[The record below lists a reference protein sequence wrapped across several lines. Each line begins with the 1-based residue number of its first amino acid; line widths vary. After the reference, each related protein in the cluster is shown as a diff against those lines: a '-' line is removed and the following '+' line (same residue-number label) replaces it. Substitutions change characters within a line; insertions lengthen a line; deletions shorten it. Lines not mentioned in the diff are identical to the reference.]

1 MKFPAVEKPSSGD
14 VVGFCASEVCSG
26 SPGWTAP
33 EVAGASEMCSGWS
46 KESDDQEFL
55 RLGFSQVATK
65 KKRGAVKQVCLRPS
79 CLNTTF
85 SQSFIIGCSSL
96 RLESD
101 SRQLNRFLTRIQTL
115 TGITFKKVVKKLNFY
130 TAPGYKGL
138 VNLGNTE
145 VFVSLEF
152 LKFLFIFSCL
162 VVLFCF
168 VAVVIWLQLCKLT
181 SQLIHFVHVANLNEH
196 CMTCKLREANKI
208 YSFKPSIME
217 CKGTTVI
224 GGYLEGQTIPNVGV
238 YLPEPVFSHGQLYV
252 ALSRGIS
259 RGNTKVLVKSV
270 EKSNVDEVY
279 ISNVVYKEVLSD

>member
-1 MKFPAVEKPSSGD
+1 MTL
-14 VVGFCASEVCSG
+14 
-26 SPGWTAP
+26 SP
-33 EVAGASEMCSGWS
+33 
-46 KESDDQEFL
+46 
-55 RLGFSQVATK
+55 
-65 KKRGAVKQVCLRPS
+65 
-79 CLNTTF
+79 TTTL
-85 SQSFIIGCSSL
+85 IGNFSSL

-145 VFVSLEF
+145 
-152 LKFLFIFSCL
+152 
-162 VVLFCF
+162 
-168 VAVVIWLQLCKLT
+168 
-181 SQLIHFVHVANLNEH
+181 
-196 CMTCKLREANKI
+196 I

-238 YLPEPVFSHGQLYV
+238 YLPEPVFSYGQLYV

-279 ISNVVYKEVLSD
+279 TSNVVYKEVLSD